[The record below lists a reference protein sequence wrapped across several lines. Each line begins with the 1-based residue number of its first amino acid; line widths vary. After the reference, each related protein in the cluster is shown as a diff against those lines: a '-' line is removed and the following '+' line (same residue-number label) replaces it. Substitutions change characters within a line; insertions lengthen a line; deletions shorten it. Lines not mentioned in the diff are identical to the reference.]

1 MSETSNKELD
11 NMEQVKEDAA
21 TGTAAITKGATSG
34 EKIDTSQGK
43 YTDIGGSDSKSSEG
57 AKGTENLGSKAAA
70 PVGVEGDKSIKTKP
84 SAAEHLT

>member
-57 AKGTENLGSKAAA
+57 AKATTGTPSSTRAIGPCFNSPAA
-70 PVGVEGDKSIKTKP
+70 
-84 SAAEHLT
+84 